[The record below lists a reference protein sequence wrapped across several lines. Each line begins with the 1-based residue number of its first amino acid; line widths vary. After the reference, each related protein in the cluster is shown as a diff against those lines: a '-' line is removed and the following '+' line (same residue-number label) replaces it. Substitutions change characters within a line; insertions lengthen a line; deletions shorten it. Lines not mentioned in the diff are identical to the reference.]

1 MRWSIRRMKTEDFT
15 GNPQYSFRS
24 SSFQLLTGTGVWVD
38 LQPLFCDRQF
48 GAPIVCCSKRHV
60 GAHLNVSPVIH
71 SSYEHRDSAR
81 TPEQRGRCP
90 APC

>member
-1 MRWSIRRMKTEDFT
+1 
-15 GNPQYSFRS
+15 
-24 SSFQLLTGTGVWVD
+24 LVD